1 MKGLPKGAKDR
12 LGSRASTVRPLRKR
26 PRYKLNLLIALLFLT
41 ILVIGIGFWATQNYL
56 WRLPGTPSSSPRSAL
71 IVDQLALNYPD
82 PSFVTNVT
90 SALAAG
96 GYVVTYSGPGSN
108 PIDLFHQLAS
118 KPYSLIIIRAHQ
130 GGGQAIITSTPY
142 SVSEY
147 QAEQLTGTLAAAEV
161 DGGQL
166 YFAITPKFI
175 TQQVQGRFSGT
186 NIVVMGCAALQGSH
200 DLAISFLDKGANLFV
215 GWDGSVTII
224 HTDISTV
231 SLAQQLANG
240 KSLPEAARIAGTAD
254 PVYGA
259 RLEYLDWPTLVQSR
273 VDSLVSQ
280 LILWS
285 SISTIL
291 VLGPLVVFVA
301 PKLFELFE
309 KASAKASRK
318 SSKS

>member
-1 MKGLPKGAKDR
+1 M
-12 LGSRASTVRPLRKR
+12 GSENRAIRPLRKR
-26 PRYKLNLLIALLFLT
+26 HRYRLNLLITLLVLI
-41 ILVIGIGFWATQNYL
+41 ILVTGIGFWATQNYL
-56 WRLPGTPSSSPRSAL
+56 WRLPATPGNRPPRAL
-71 IVDQLALNYPD
+71 IVDELALNYPD

-90 SALAAG
+90 NALAAG
-96 GYVVTYSGPGSN
+96 GYAVTYSGPGSN
-108 PIDLFHQLAS
+108 PIDLFRQLAS
-118 KPYSLIIIRAHQ
+118 RPYSLIIIRAHQ
-130 GGGQAIITSTPY
+130 GGGQAIITSAPY
-142 SVSEY
+142 SSSEY

-175 TQQVQGRFSGT
+175 TQEMQGRFSGT
-186 NIVVMGCAALQGSH
+186 NIIVMGCAALQGSR

-224 HTDISTV
+224 HTDVSTV
-231 SLAQQLANG
+231 NLAQQLSSG
-240 KSLPEAARIAGTAD
+240 KSLPDAARIAGTAD

-273 VDSLVSQ
+273 IDNLVSEV
-280 LILWS
+280 ILWS

-301 PKLFELFE
+301 PKMFEFFE
-309 KASAKASRK
+309 KASEKISRK
-318 SSKS
+318 KRKA